1 MTPELVLEIL
11 EELQRQGGAIKDS
24 ILYQILKKRYNL
36 SPREFNR
43 ILMILELR
51 RLIYVETIKKGEKL
65 IQLYSKL

>member
-51 RLIYVETIKKGEKL
+51 RLIYVETIKRGEKL